1 MGPTRAV
8 WVSVAEMVEME
19 MSLVEGTLLVGQA
32 TEEKTTTDTYHKY
45 NITAI
50 SRKVVTKSAC
60 ASPGRYCG

>member
-1 MGPTRAV
+1 MGPTWAV

-45 NITAI
+45 KITAM
-50 SRKVVTKSAC
+50 
-60 ASPGRYCG
+60 